1 MQDNNN
7 NRFSIPVVAAI
18 TGLILA
24 AGGGAAWWAKSSL
37 NERAQI
43 AQPNPS
49 PIVREEI
56 PTAPQPITEDKIVEV
71 YWLNPQN
78 DSIQL
83 AANTMTFNKSVKSE
97 RVLETA
103 LETLFAN
110 PPKDSTHT
118 TAIPPGTKLLG
129 VNVDDKGVHI
139 NLSKEFTSGGGSASM
154 SSRLAQVI
162 YTATSSSES
171 ERVWIDVEG
180 KPLKNLGQEGL
191 IITQPM
197 TRKDFTNNFALES
210 PNMTDKS
217 KYGRYGE

>member
-1 MQDNNN
+1 MPDNNN
-7 NRFSIPVVAAI
+7 NRFSLPVVAAI

-37 NERAQI
+37 NEQARI
-43 AQPNPS
+43 AQPDPS
-49 PIVREEI
+49 PIIKEEI
-56 PTAPQPITEDKIVEV
+56 PTAPKPITQDKIVEV
-71 YWLNPQN
+71 YWLNPQD

-83 AANTMTFNKSVKSE
+83 AANTMTFQKSVKSK

-103 LETLFAN
+103 LETLFAE

-129 VNVDDKGVHI
+129 VDVDDKGIHV

-162 YTATSSSES
+162 YTATSSSEAD
-171 ERVWIDVEG
+171 RVWINVEG
-180 KPLKNLGQEGL
+180 KPLKNLGEEGL

-197 TRKDFTNNFALES
+197 TREDFKDNFALQ
-210 PNMTDKS
+210 PQNMTTKF
-217 KYGRYGE
+217 

>member
-1 MQDNNN
+1 MPDNNN
-7 NRFSIPVVAAI
+7 NRFSLPVVAAI

-37 NERAQI
+37 NEQAQI
-43 AQPNPS
+43 AQPDPS
-49 PIVREEI
+49 PIIKEEI
-56 PTAPQPITEDKIVEV
+56 PTAPKPITQDKIVEV
-71 YWLNPQN
+71 YWLNPQD

-83 AANTMTFNKSVKSE
+83 AANTMTFQKSVKSK

-103 LETLFAN
+103 LETLFAE
-110 PPKDSTHT
+110 PPKNSAHT

-129 VNVDDKGVHI
+129 VDVDDKGIHV

-162 YTATSSSES
+162 YTATSSSEAD
-171 ERVWIDVEG
+171 RVWINVEG
-180 KPLKNLGQEGL
+180 KPLKNLGEEGL

-197 TRKDFTNNFALES
+197 TREDFKDNFALQ
-210 PNMTDKS
+210 PQNMTTKF
-217 KYGRYGE
+217 

>member
-1 MQDNNN
+1 MRDNNN
-7 NRFSIPVVAAI
+7 NRFSLPVIAAI

-37 NERAQI
+37 DDALVS
-43 AQPNPS
+43 QPDPA
-49 PIVREEI
+49 PIVKEEI
-56 PTAPQPITEDKIVEV
+56 PTAPGSITEEKVVEV

-78 DSIQL
+78 DNIEL
-83 AANTMTFNKSVKSE
+83 AANTITFQKSAKSE

-110 PPKDSTHT
+110 SPEDASHT

-129 VNVDDKGVHI
+129 LDVDKEGIHI

-162 YTATSSSES
+162 YTATSSNSGD
-171 ERVWIDVEG
+171 RVWIDIEG
-180 KPLKNLGQEGL
+180 KPLQNLGQEGL
-191 IITQPM
+191 IINQPM
-197 TRKDFTNNFALES
+197 TRQNFKSNFTL
-210 PNMTDKS
+210 
-217 KYGRYGE
+217 